1 MGTIRV
7 VLAEDHAL
15 MRDAVKLVLE
25 EEEDVVLVGEVANG
39 NELLPLLKRVE
50 ADFVLL
56 HVQLP
61 GLDGLACLE
70 ALAEH
75 HPQVKVAMLSAVED
89 TNVIESA
96 FRRGADGY
104 IHKAVNPFDLPA
116 AIRQIVDQS
125 VIHRPLTPRD
135 GVSSPPPRGRALA
148 LGEGSRRARRALPRP
163 HEQADRCAALA
174 ERADGEVPPAQHLPQ
189 ARDQKPGPR
198 RSATPTSTT
207 SRRCWPPPP
216 SAQTSTSPAA
226 QAEPRALAG
235 GELEHGSRS
244 LRGRHPPRPKRR
256 RDRDD
261 APLAVEEDDVDR
273 EAHEVRVH
281 GARPRQEQAAFRRMF
296 LGHSHQAAE
305 ARCERRRDTRAADE
319 TSVGPR
325 QVHVVGHGEDCRLPS
340 QREGDPKGWSRSTP
354 SRCGASRA
362 DRLNGRCQAV

>member
-56 HVQLP
+56 DVQLP

-96 FRRGADGY
+96 FRRGAHGY

-135 GVSSPPPRGRALA
+135 GVSSASRQSLLSEKEVAVLVELCHGHTNKQIAARLWLSEQTVKFHLRNIYRKLEIKNRTEALRYA
-148 LGEGSRRARRALPRP
+148 YEHDL
-163 HEQADRCAALA
+163 AAI
-174 ERADGEVPPAQHLPQ
+174 
-189 ARDQKPGPR
+189 
-198 RSATPTSTT
+198 SA
-207 SRRCWPPPP
+207 
-216 SAQTSTSPAA
+216 PAA
-226 QAEPRALAG
+226 
-235 GELEHGSRS
+235 
-244 LRGRHPPRPKRR
+244 
-256 RDRDD
+256 
-261 APLAVEEDDVDR
+261 
-273 EAHEVRVH
+273 
-281 GARPRQEQAAFRRMF
+281 
-296 LGHSHQAAE
+296 
-305 ARCERRRDTRAADE
+305 
-319 TSVGPR
+319 
-325 QVHVVGHGEDCRLPS
+325 
-340 QREGDPKGWSRSTP
+340 
-354 SRCGASRA
+354 
-362 DRLNGRCQAV
+362 